1 MHEPSHKFHKLLHP
15 EMFRY
20 FEPNRYYHNFEH
32 ILYMLMKYAEM
43 QKHLNFGASL
53 YFYEESTLLEAILWH
68 DVIYTP
74 GSKTN
79 ELESAQLYEK
89 SIRANPLRF
98 REDTTIVYD
107 LIMSTSKHF
116 TSYTSSERWAKLTYI
131 MMDLDLIS
139 FAADWNVFYRNNL
152 NIMLEAD
159 STLEQTS
166 QFLQKLRDNADEW
179 LPFRSFTPEASEA
192 LRRKSVANLDRWL
205 HQVEDEL
212 ET

>member
-43 QKHLNFGASL
+43 RQHMKSVPYDF
-53 YFYEESTLLEAILWH
+53 EEVKLIEAILWH
-68 DVIYTP
+68 DVIYIP

-79 ELESAQLYEK
+79 ELESAQLYKK
-89 SIRANPLRF
+89 SIHDNPRRF
-98 REDTTIVYD
+98 REDTTIVTD
-107 LIMSTSKHF
+107 LIMATSKHF
-116 TSYTSSERWAKLTYI
+116 TAYTPPEEWPELTYI

-139 FAADWNVFYRNNL
+139 FAADWSMFYRNNL

-166 QFLQKLRDNADEW
+166 QFLQKVRDNADEW
-179 LPFRSFTPEASEA
+179 LPFRSFTTEASEA